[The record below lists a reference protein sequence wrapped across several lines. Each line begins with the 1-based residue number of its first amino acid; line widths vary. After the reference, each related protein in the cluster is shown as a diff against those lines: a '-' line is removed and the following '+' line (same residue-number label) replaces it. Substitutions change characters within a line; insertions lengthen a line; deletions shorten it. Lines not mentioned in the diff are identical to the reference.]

1 VHEHNGVIVGKAR
14 RIGPGVSAGRARF
27 NEVLFVD
34 ARGLGHMVSRT
45 NRELS
50 AEDIGGIADTYHAW
64 RGEEADLNRMRTSP
78 ASRMG
83 TSPAAVPRRISTR
96 SATMITYSYPASTS
110 AASPSRAMGN
120 RLTRKIARLTAGIG
134 D

>member
-1 VHEHNGVIVGKAR
+1 MSITASSLVRPAGSSPGQR
-14 RIGPGVSAGRARF
+14 RESRF

-64 RGEEADLNRMRTSP
+64 RGEDADLKP
-78 ASRMG
+78 YEDVPGFPRMG
-83 TSPAAVPRRISTR
+83 TSPASAPRRISTR

-120 RLTRKIARLTAGIG
+120 RLTRRSLG
-134 D
+134 

>member
-1 VHEHNGVIVGKAR
+1 
-14 RIGPGVSAGRARF
+14 
-27 NEVLFVD
+27 VLFVD

-64 RGEEADLNRMRTSP
+64 RGEDADLKP
-78 ASRMG
+78 YED
-83 TSPAAVPRRISTR
+83 VPGFPPYGDVPGFC
-96 SATMITYSYPASTS
+96 ATADLDAIRDHDHVLIPGQYIGSEPVEGDGQ
-110 AASPSRAMGN
+110 P
-120 RLTRKIARLTAGIG
+120 LDEKIARLTAGIG